1 MAKTIAFLIL
11 GLAVGLATASLWLAG
26 SPRPVT
32 PAGDSD
38 DLRARVSALEQALN
52 REILQRAE
60 LETELTALT
69 RRIELPSAGAPAENA
84 AERVAGLEPERA
96 GDERAAG
103 EASAV
108 AAFERRSA
116 RRDLG
121 ASLTQRLVE
130 SGFPADRAEWISQRT
145 EELRMQALQAQ
156 YDAAREGERFDP
168 RSLAGA
174 GSTLRSELG
183 DADYERYLE
192 ATGRPTS
199 VRVDNVLA
207 SSPAQQAGLMPGD
220 EVVAYSGERVFSNAD
235 LNRLILEGNPGE
247 PVTVDVLRDGQ
258 TMQLVIPRGPLGISG
273 GRGFRGR

>member
-1 MAKTIAFLIL
+1 MAKTVAFLIL
-11 GLAVGLATASLWLAG
+11 GLAVGLAAASLWLADSPQPAEQAG
-26 SPRPVT
+26 S
-32 PAGDSD
+32 AD

-60 LETELTALT
+60 LEAELAALT
-69 RRIELPSAGAPAENA
+69 RRLEPSLAEVA
-84 AERVAGLEPERA
+84 AEDAAQPEALREPELN
-96 GDERAAG
+96 DEALAVG
-103 EASAV
+103 EASAA
-108 AAFERRSA
+108 AAFARRGA

-121 ASLTQRLVE
+121 ASLTQRLLE
-130 SGFPADRAEWISQRT
+130 SGFSADRAQWISQRT

-174 GSTLRSELG
+174 GSTLRGELG

-207 SSPAQQAGLMPGD
+207 SSPAEQAGLLPGD
-220 EVVAYSGERVFSNAD
+220 EVVAYSGERVFSNID

-247 PVTVDVLRDGQ
+247 PVTVDLLRDGQ